1 LPFTLEQRIRRIF
14 MAWEDEA
21 AKLGTS
27 ALVAGLKALEG
38 TMKKGQFKRLVATTA
53 AQVLAVHPDL
63 KPKKARRWA
72 RRATGARP
80 WKTAKLGVKEAV
92 EVAAVTAATVG
103 AAKVAAKVAKK
114 PAVRRRVRA
123 LRAEAV
129 DGKDSGS

>member
-1 LPFTLEQRIRRIF
+1 
-14 MAWEDEA
+14 
-21 AKLGTS
+21 
-27 ALVAGLKALEG
+27 
-38 TMKKGQFKRLVATTA
+38 MKKGEFKRLVATTA

-80 WKTAKLGVKEAV
+80 WKKTKVGVRKAV
-92 EVAAVTAATVG
+92 ETAAITAAAAG

-123 LRAEAV
+123 LRAS
-129 DGKDSGS
+129 GKPAES

>member
-1 LPFTLEQRIRRIF
+1 
-14 MAWEDEA
+14 MAWEDA
-21 AKLGTS
+21 AAQLGTG
-27 ALVAGLKALEG
+27 ALVAGLKALKS
-38 TMKKGQFKRLVATTA
+38 TMKKGEFKRLVATTA

-80 WKTAKLGVKEAV
+80 WKKTKVGVRKAV
-92 EVAAVTAATVG
+92 ETAAVAAAAAG

-123 LRAEAV
+123 LRAS
-129 DGKDSGS
+129 GKPAES